1 MSAGGCTECKNKGGC
16 DHRKGSMMTAVGE
29 ALERLYPGQRW
40 AERDEQAAFR
50 GGVTRAEG
58 ARLAELLAPR
68 LKAMTLFRPGADDEY
83 CDYVYVLCVGRA
95 PSIIEIREGLISE
108 VELAAEGDE
117 DGDRDGKDTAVGE
130 GEGAEEQLY
139 LRVAL
144 SGLVRFAGVQQ
155 VAMRM
160 TRAGHELVITEAPR
174 AGVFDPILLRRFQS
188 LVAVLA
194 EMEIRHVDF
203 GEIMEP
209 PAGFDPGDYAER
221 YAGVPTVANY
231 LFYPQPCSAITTTMI
246 TAGPGSGATSAWPSG
261 RA

>member
-1 MSAGGCTECKNKGGC
+1 MSSGGCTECKNKGGC
-16 DHRKGSMMTAVGE
+16 DHRKGAMMTAVGE
-29 ALERLYPGQRW
+29 ALDRLYPGQRW
-40 AERDEQAAFR
+40 ADRDEQAAFR

-68 LKAMTLFRPGADDEY
+68 LKAMTLFRPGGDDEY
-83 CDYVYVLCVGRA
+83 CDYVYVLCVGRS
-95 PSIIEIREGLISE
+95 PSILEIREGLVPAAELAEPGADDADGDADRGSDSTGEAADE
-108 VELAAEGDE
+108 VED
-117 DGDRDGKDTAVGE
+117 
-130 GEGAEEQLY
+130 QLY

-155 VAMRM
+155 VSMRM
-160 TRAGHELVITEAPR
+160 SRAGRERVITEAPR

-194 EMEIRHVDF
+194 EMEIQHVDF

-221 YAGVPTVANY
+221 YAGLPTVANY
-231 LFYPQPCSAITTTMI
+231 LFYPQPCSAVTTTI
-246 TAGPGSGATSAWPSG
+246 APTTAPI
-261 RA
+261 

>member
-1 MSAGGCTECKNKGGC
+1 MSSGGCTECQNKGGC
-16 DHRKGSMMTAVGE
+16 DHRKGAMMTAVGE

-58 ARLAELLAPR
+58 VRLAETLAPR
-68 LKAMTLFRPGADDEY
+68 LKAMTLFCPGGDDEY
-83 CDYVYVLCVGRA
+83 CDYVYILCVGRA
-95 PSIIEIREGLISE
+95 PSIIEMREGLISE
-108 VELAAEGDE
+108 AALAAE
-117 DGDRDGKDTAVGE
+117 RGE
-130 GEGAEEQLY
+130 GDGPGADGAEEQLY

-160 TRAGHELVITEAPR
+160 SRAGRELVITEAPR

-194 EMEIRHVDF
+194 EMSIQHVDF

-209 PAGFDPGDYAER
+209 PAGFDPGDYGER
-221 YAGVPTVANY
+221 YAGVPAVANY
-231 LFYPQPCSAITTTMI
+231 LFYPQPCSAVTTTVAPLAPR
-246 TAGPGSGATSAWPSG
+246 AG
-261 RA
+261 